1 MYRVHLLYCMAV
13 KETASDNSY
22 FILSSCVEI
31 CAIYYL
37 VGMDFRYLVKSVC
50 IAQGHIV
57 IVK

>member
-1 MYRVHLLYCMAV
+1 MLYCMAV

-37 VGMDFRYLVKSVC
+37 VGMDFRYLVKSVYC
-50 IAQGHIV
+50 TGSHSYCKI
-57 IVK
+57 KP